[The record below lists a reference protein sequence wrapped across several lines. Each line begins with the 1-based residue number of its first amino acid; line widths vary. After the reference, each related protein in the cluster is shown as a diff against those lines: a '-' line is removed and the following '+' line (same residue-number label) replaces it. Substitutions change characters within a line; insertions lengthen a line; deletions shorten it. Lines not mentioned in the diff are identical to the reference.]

1 MFFERGMETMTSVGY
16 GDTNTST
23 PSERII
29 SIFFMFTTSG
39 FIGYFVG
46 KVDTAIQKSTQT
58 SIFFRNL
65 KKYISFYF
73 AENNAPNDLKFRVL
87 AYLRHLRQSYNE
99 NLLQEEDII
108 NLLSTPLREQI
119 FFCTKG
125 HVLINL
131 NFFSNLT
138 RSCIRSLGYKMTLE
152 IYGPLDVIFNQ
163 GELTT
168 NLYFINLGSIQIFH
182 RQSKTVYTELKKGD
196 FFGEISF
203 LLQKPRTASAR
214 SSNFSEILSLSRYEV
229 DKVLKTMPND
239 KEKFFTIIRNLN
251 TYGTSVI
258 GLKCY
263 LCGSLDHIACYC
275 NLFIIRPNISENM
288 LSLSK
293 KLVNVDNTP
302 GPNIRKEKSTALRYE
317 LQNTKGRK
325 VNPKALYKTNPYLA
339 TKSMIYADSAYVTK
353 KKMRKILTIVNPESC
368 ENSSNDSEKC
378 FINFNYLNMKQE
390 SFENELL
397 TFNSHQGYKSEFL
410 NTNDIFFRSLE
421 KNSFDYQ
428 KLSQKSFD

>member
-1 MFFERGMETMTSVGY
+1 
-16 GDTNTST
+16 
-23 PSERII
+23 
-29 SIFFMFTTSG
+29 
-39 FIGYFVG
+39 
-46 KVDTAIQKSTQT
+46 
-58 SIFFRNL
+58 
-65 KKYISFYF
+65 
-73 AENNAPNDLKFRVL
+73 
-87 AYLRHLRQSYNE
+87 
-99 NLLQEEDII
+99 
-108 NLLSTPLREQI
+108 
-119 FFCTKG
+119 
-125 HVLINL
+125 
-131 NFFSNLT
+131 
-138 RSCIRSLGYKMTLE
+138 
-152 IYGPLDVIFNQ
+152 
-163 GELTT
+163 
-168 NLYFINLGSIQIFH
+168 
-182 RQSKTVYTELKKGD
+182 
-196 FFGEISF
+196 
-203 LLQKPRTASAR
+203 
-214 SSNFSEILSLSRYEV
+214 
-229 DKVLKTMPND
+229 
-239 KEKFFTIIRNLN
+239 
-251 TYGTSVI
+251 
-258 GLKCY
+258 
-263 LCGSLDHIACYC
+263 
-275 NLFIIRPNISENM
+275 M